1 MLEDTDL
8 DNIRSSEGFMKLV
21 NLISGFS
28 TSTSSSFIPQDSF
41 IEEPIEFDEKSIP
54 LSDEPVVLEY
64 DSLIG
69 DKFIEE
75 EQPVKETEVQKQL
88 NNNLTESFVDLRLK
102 WIGQI
107 SNIKSLGFMV
117 DDEVLSL
124 LLEQTSG
131 NVEDVVNIL
140 LQTSKTM

>member
-1 MLEDTDL
+1 
-8 DNIRSSEGFMKLV
+8 V
-21 NLISGFS
+21 NVIVMIL
-28 TSTSSSFIPQDSF
+28 SF
-41 IEEPIEFDEKSIP
+41 FDFDDKSIP

-64 DSLIG
+64 DSLI
-69 DKFIEE
+69 DNDVIEE
-75 EQPVKETEVQKQL
+75 PVVVKEEVEVQRQL
-88 NNNLTESFVDLRLK
+88 NNNLTQSFVDFRIK
-102 WIGQI
+102 WAGQI